1 MAKRLCALLAL
12 ATMTLVVLVMGTAL
26 PAAGSPGAAAIV
38 PDGVPTPS
46 LYAVPNQRIGVG
58 LVRTYGDVTTYD
70 VSQLGAGWYADWTTR
85 LSPPHPNGMEFVQL
99 INTASAAFPPNWTT
113 LGQKIA
119 ANPGSTWIVG
129 NEPEAAFQE
138 NHTPAEY
145 AVMYHDIYAFVK
157 ATDPT
162 AQVAI
167 AGVIIP
173 SPLRLQWLDMVLSE
187 YQSRYGVA
195 MPVDVWNTHMQIVQE
210 VSCAYDPSNCWGA
223 EIPAGISA
231 TVGITMNIAD
241 NASYDLFVQLTQAM
255 RTWMNAR
262 GFRDKP
268 LIISEYGVL
277 FPSSYLCDQCGE
289 NPALGD
295 AIVASFMT
303 RTFSYMLNTTD
314 ANIGMP
320 ADGNRLVQRWMWYT
334 LNDQPYNFDTGLG
347 FNGGLFDYRNNVYP
361 GTITYFGKVFGDFVR
376 PLMWVNRVLLPVIVS
391 NRAFTAY

>member
-1 MAKRLCALLAL
+1 MRHHVLALLLMAGATL
-12 ATMTLVVLVMGTAL
+12 AILVMGTATPGL
-26 PAAGSPGAAAIV
+26 ASPGVTAVA
-38 PDGVPTPS
+38 PSGVPTPS
-46 LYAVPNQRIGVG
+46 LYAWPNQRVGVG
-58 LVRTYGDVTTYD
+58 LVRTYGDITTYD
-70 VSQLGAGWYADWTTR
+70 VTRLGAGWYADWTTR
-85 LSPPHPNGMEFVQL
+85 LDPPHPNGMEFVQL
-99 INTASAAFPPNWTT
+99 ISTADAAFPPNWTT
-113 LGQKIA
+113 LGQRIA
-119 ANPGSTWIVG
+119 ANPGSTWIIG

-145 AVMYHDIYAFVK
+145 AMMYHDIHTFVK
-157 ATDPT
+157 GADPT

-187 YQSRYGVA
+187 YETRYGVP

-210 VSCAYDPSNCWGA
+210 VSCSYDPSNCWGA

-231 TVGITMNIAD
+231 THGITMNISD
-241 NASYDLFVQLTQAM
+241 NASYDLFVQLTLAM
-255 RTWMNAR
+255 RTWMNDR

-277 FPSSYLCDQCGE
+277 FPSSYLCDECGE

-295 AIVASFMT
+295 VIVASFMT

-314 ANIGMP
+314 PTIGMP

-334 LNDQPYNFDTGLG
+334 LNDQPYNFETGLG
-347 FNGGLFDYRNNVYP
+347 FNGGLFDYRDNVYP
-361 GTITYFGKVFGDFVR
+361 GTITYFGRVFADFVR
-376 PLMWVNRVLLPVIVS
+376 PLMYVNHLYLPVIVS
-391 NRAFTAY
+391 NRGM